1 MSGAHHR
8 LTTRLESSHHVP
20 SSRVEQDLRLGIAAA
35 GGFEFCQQEKQCRIG
50 R

>member
-8 LTTRLESSHHVP
+8 LTTRLQSSHHAP
-20 SSRVEQDLRLGIAAA
+20 SSRVEQGLRLGIVAAD
-35 GGFEFCQQEKQCRIG
+35 GLDSCQQEKQCRIG